1 MQVAPQTPLQKA
13 TALVNKV
20 LKDVNECRTHGM
32 SYINMFHMCG
42 IQLVGCLLDPNFLTL
57 HLPAHL
63 HSLRNGAFKLK
74 PIKMS
79 ADLISQLHAIAVKL
93 EGCATTL
100 QDLIA
105 KKKNKTKHYMTVI
118 AEASKSGPNSI
129 IST

>member
-42 IQLVGCLLDPNFLTL
+42 IQLVGCLLD
-57 HLPAHL
+57 PAHL

-129 IST
+129 RSK